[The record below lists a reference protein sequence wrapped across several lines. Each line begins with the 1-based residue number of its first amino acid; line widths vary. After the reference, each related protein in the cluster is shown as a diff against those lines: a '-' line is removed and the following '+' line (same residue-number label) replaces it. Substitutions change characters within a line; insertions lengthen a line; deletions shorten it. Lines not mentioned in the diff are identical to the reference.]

1 MPIGQM
7 TQKFEKLC
15 HSAYG
20 FSVGNMLHRQNAR
33 RQNEMSPPD
42 KPFFMYSIFC
52 DGAVKKRSSAKPQVL
67 LPQSGPPQNLLR
79 QGKVWA

>member
-20 FSVGNMLHRQNAR
+20 FSVGNMLHRQSAR
-33 RQNEMSPPD
+33 WQNEMSP
-42 KPFFMYSIFC
+42 
-52 DGAVKKRSSAKPQVL
+52 AVA
-67 LPQSGPPQNLLR
+67 LPIDANPYNHNPPMQEHS
-79 QGKVWA
+79 